1 MKQVDIVNGIMRID
15 TNTETFDMQNIENRR
30 FMYSPQTGTLLLGV
44 QFEGGQILFSHAEEY
59 HRMGIREDFDRFVR
73 GWIGTGKEY
82 KEGVIHF
89 APNIPANVP
98 ELFNKGFDTLEMFK
112 RNSAKANTIVRGFG
126 RTWEQPLGNIIT
138 ERQVDL
144 MADKYNSN
152 ISADAI
158 NPQQTAVH
166 TSEPPKSQKSKPNR
180 ISAQTQKE
188 KLQAITEKLEKGV
201 KELFESDKYKEYLS
215 VMSKFHNYSF
225 RNTLLI
231 LMQKPDASMV
241 AGYGA
246 WQKNFKR
253 QVRRGEKGI
262 SIIAPSPY
270 KTKKEMPMLDK
281 NTNKP
286 VYGADGKPLMQEVDV
301 TIPMYKVTTVF
312 DISQTDG
319 EPLPQLGVDKLQGSV
334 DNYKNFYAALEK
346 ISPVPIGFE
355 NIESG
360 ANGYFHREE
369 KRIAIQENMSELQTM
384 KTLIHE
390 IAHAKLHDI
399 SPDEIKD
406 LPPEERK
413 DRRTKEVEADSIA
426 FTVCMNYGLDTSD
439 YTFGYVAGWSST
451 KELPE
456 LNASLSVI
464 QKTANEIISG
474 IDECFAELTKDT
486 EKNISVVTQTEPTK
500 CISNN
505 DFVELSETEAAE
517 AAKIFANKSADIPT
531 VDELEQKAKS
541 GESVSLMDLAAAAQ
555 REQTE
560 KNTPHRLT
568 PVEKKIKD
576 AVTDILKEQIAYSND
591 GMLSKYK
598 ASEQSRRVMWENK
611 IKIENNT
618 VTQNGEPLFSIHR
631 RYSSRKTQGC
641 YRELNPTLEYAKGQ
655 KQEKSQEK
663 PSVRNALKD
672 AKKLSELQPK
682 KSTPTKK
689 KEDLSL

>member
-1 MKQVDIVNGIMRID
+1 MKRVDIVNTIMRID
-15 TNTETFDMQNIENRR
+15 TNTETFNMQDIKNRR
-30 FMYSPQTGTLLLGV
+30 FMYSPQTGTLILGV
-44 QFEGGQILFSHAEEY
+44 QFEGSEILFSHSEEY
-59 HRMGIREDFDRFVR
+59 HRLGIREDFDKFVR
-73 GWIGTGKEY
+73 GWIGTGKRY
-82 KEGVIHF
+82 KQGVIHF

-98 ELFNKGFDTLEMFK
+98 ELFSKGFDTLEMFK
-112 RNSAKANTIVRGFG
+112 RNNAKANTVVRGFG
-126 RTWEQPLGNIIT
+126 RTWEQPLKNIIT

-152 ISADAI
+152 IDAVGTR
-158 NPQQTAVH
+158 QTV
-166 TSEPPKSQKSKPNR
+166 TTKSKESGIKQNR
-180 ISAQTQKE
+180 TPAQTQQE
-188 KLQAITEKLEKGV
+188 KLQAITEKLEKGI
-201 KELFESDKYKEYLS
+201 KDLFASDKYKEYLS

-360 ANGYFHREE
+360 ANGYFSSAEQ
-369 KRIAIQENMSELQTM
+369 RIAVQENMSELQTM

-390 IAHAKLHDI
+390 IAHAKLHNI
-399 SPDEIKD
+399 TPEEIKD

-439 YTFGYVAGWSST
+439 YTFGYVAGWSSD

-456 LNASLSVI
+456 LQASLTTI

-474 IDECFAELTKDT
+474 IDEHFAELVKNKKLSS
-486 EKNISVVTQTEPTK
+486 EKPTPE
-500 CISNN
+500 NETVEN
-505 DFVELSETEAAE
+505 GFTELSDKDSAE
-517 AAKIFANKSADIPT
+517 GAEIFEQKDKSADTPT
-531 VDELEQKAKS
+531 VDESEQKAKA
-541 GESVSLMDLAAAAQ
+541 GEPISLMDLAAASQKEAAA
-555 REQTE
+555 
-560 KNTPHRLT
+560 KNNTHRLT
-568 PVEKKIKD
+568 ADEKKIKD
-576 AVTDILKEQIAYSND
+576 AVTDMLKEQIAYSND

-618 VTQNGEPLFSIHR
+618 VTQNGEPIFSIHR

-641 YRELNPTLEYAKGQ
+641 YRELNPTLEYIKG
-655 KQEKSQEK
+655 KKIEKLQEK

-672 AKKLSELQPK
+672 VKKLSEQQPK
-682 KSTPTKK
+682 KSAPSRK

>member
-1 MKQVDIVNGIMRID
+1 MKRIDIVNEIMRID
-15 TNTETFDMQNIENRR
+15 TNTETFNMQDIENRR

-44 QFEGGQILFSHAEEY
+44 QFKSGQILFSHAEEY
-59 HRMGIREDFDRFVR
+59 HLMRIRKDFDSFVR
-73 GWIGTGKEY
+73 GWIGTGKGY

-89 APNIPANVP
+89 APNIPAGVP
-98 ELFNKGFDTLEMFK
+98 ELFDKGFDTLEMFK
-112 RNSAKANTIVRGFG
+112 RNGAKSNTVVRGFG

-152 ISADAI
+152 IDADAI
-158 NPQQTAVH
+158 NTQKTEGHTA
-166 TSEPPKSQKSKPNR
+166 EPPKSQKTKPNR
-180 ISAQTQKE
+180 VQAQTQKE

-231 LMQKPDASMV
+231 LMQKPDASKV
-241 AGYGA
+241 AGYTA

-270 KTKKEMPMLDK
+270 KTKKETPLLD
-281 NTNKP
+281 NVTNKP
-286 VYGADGKPLMQEVDV
+286 IYGTDGKPLMQEVDV

-312 DISQTDG
+312 DVSQTDG

-334 DNYKNFYAALEK
+334 DDYKNFYSALEK
-346 ISPVPIGFE
+346 ISPVPIRFE

-360 ANGYFHREE
+360 ANGYFHQEE
-369 KRIAIQENMSELQTM
+369 KRIAIQESMSELQTM

-390 IAHAKLHDI
+390 LAHAKLHSYDDINKI
-399 SPDEIKD
+399 SP
-406 LPPEERK
+406 EEHK
-413 DRRTKEVEADSIA
+413 DRHTKEVEAESIA
-426 FTVCMNYGLDTSD
+426 YTVCNHYGLDTSD
-439 YTFGYVAGWSST
+439 YTFGYVAGWST
-451 KELPE
+451 GKELPE
-456 LNASLSVI
+456 LNSSLAII

-474 IDECFAELTKDT
+474 IDEHFAELVKDKSISAVEQTKPTQEQTEQTKD
-486 EKNISVVTQTEPTK
+486 KI
-500 CISNN
+500 NN
-505 DFVELSETEAAE
+505 DFMELSETEAAE
-517 AAKIFANKSADIPT
+517 AVNIFDSKSTDAPT
-531 VDELEQKAKS
+531 VSELEQKAKS
-541 GESVSLMDLAAAAQ
+541 GVSISLMDLAAATQ

-560 KNTPHRLT
+560 KSVPHRLT
-568 PVEKKIKD
+568 PDEKKIKD
-576 AVTDILKEQIAYSND
+576 AVTDMLKEQVAYAND
-591 GMLSKYK
+591 GTLSKYK

-618 VTQNGEPLFSIHR
+618 VTQNSEPLFSIHR

-641 YRELNPTLEYAKGQ
+641 YRELNPTLEYVKGQ
-655 KQEKSQEK
+655 MQEK

-672 AKKLSELQPK
+672 AKKLSELQTK
-682 KSTPTKK
+682 KSTPTNK
-689 KEDLSL
+689 KEDISL

>member
-439 YTFGYVAGWSST
+439 YTFGYVASWSST

-474 IDECFAELTKDT
+474 IDEHLAKLEKAKEVLNEKSTPENKTAENGFTELLDAEEGAKVFEQSTEQDAQAADEKPTVAEL
-486 EKNISVVTQTEPTK
+486 ES
-500 CISNN
+500 
-505 DFVELSETEAAE
+505 
-517 AAKIFANKSADIPT
+517 
-531 VDELEQKAKS
+531 KAKS
-541 GESVSLMDLAAAAQ
+541 GEPISLMDLADTAKADKPPA
-555 REQTE
+555 
-560 KNTPHRLT
+560 LT
-568 PVEKKIKD
+568 SDEKKIKD
-576 AVTDILKEQIAYSND
+576 AVIDILKERIAYAND
-591 GMLSKYK
+591 GMLSTYK
-598 ASEQSRRVMWENK
+598 ASEQSKRIMTTFKVKIDNK
-611 IKIENNT
+611 T
-618 VTQNGEPLFSIHR
+618 VTHDGKPLFAIHR
-631 RYSSRKTQGC
+631 RYSQHKTKGC
-641 YRELNPTLEYAKGQ
+641 YRELNPTLENIKERQ
-655 KQEKSQEK
+655 TEK
-663 PSVRNALKD
+663 PSIRQQLAENK
-672 AKKLSELQPK
+672 AKSDKAKPAPS
-682 KSTPTKK
+682 KK
-689 KEDLSL
+689 KEEICI